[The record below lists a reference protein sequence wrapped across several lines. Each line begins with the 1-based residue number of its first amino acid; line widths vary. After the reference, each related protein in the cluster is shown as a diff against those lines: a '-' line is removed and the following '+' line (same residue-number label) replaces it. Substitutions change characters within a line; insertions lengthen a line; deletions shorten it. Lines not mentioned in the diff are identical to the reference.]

1 MTGKMKGD
9 AMLRE
14 KRAMPKA
21 CDFCDEL
28 CAMDIPLLQG
38 IPEDQKQELLADAD
52 RVQAPRASLL
62 FQEGDPADTI
72 WIIRSGQV
80 KLCRYEA
87 DGREQIIGIFDRYEA
102 IWEGIF
108 LAGSTYPYS
117 AECLTPVEA
126 CGIHLK
132 ALQAVLASPEVAMD
146 VIVMLS
152 RKLHDAN
159 IRNMLLTTRNPES
172 RVAGLLL
179 YRKERSKEAWISLKL
194 EDIAASLN
202 LRPET
207 VSRKLRELEKL
218 GLIERIGRGRL
229 RIRDYAGLKALY
241 DGDADT

>member
-1 MTGKMKGD
+1 MGKAKGD
-9 AMLRE
+9 AMLKE
-14 KRAMPKA
+14 KSLVPEE

-28 CAMDIPLLQG
+28 CAVDIPLLQG
-38 IPEDQKQELLADAD
+38 IPDDQKRELLAGAD
-52 RVQAPRASLL
+52 RVRVPRASLL

-72 WIIRSGQV
+72 WIIRCGQV

-102 IWEGIF
+102 IWEGLF
-108 LAGSTYPYS
+108 LDNSTYPYS

-132 ALQAVLASPEVAMD
+132 ALRAVLASPEVAMD

-159 IRNMLLTTRNPES
+159 IRNVLLTTRKPES
-172 RVAGLLL
+172 RVAGFLL
-179 YRKERSKEAWISLKL
+179 YRKERSTEAWISLKL

-229 RIRDYAGLKALY
+229 HILDYGGLKALY
-241 DGDADT
+241 DGDADG

>member
-1 MTGKMKGD
+1 MGKVKGD
-9 AMLRE
+9 AMLKE
-14 KRAMPKA
+14 KSLVPEE

-28 CAMDIPLLQG
+28 CAVDIPLLQG
-38 IPEDQKQELLADAD
+38 IPDDQKRELLAGAD
-52 RVQAPRASLL
+52 RVQVPRASLL
-62 FQEGDPADTI
+62 FQEGDPADMI
-72 WIIRSGQV
+72 WIIRCGQV

-102 IWEGIF
+102 IWEGLF
-108 LAGSTYPYS
+108 LDNSTYPYS

-159 IRNMLLTTRNPES
+159 IRNVLLTTRKPES
-172 RVAGLLL
+172 RVAGFLL
-179 YRKERSKEAWISLKL
+179 YRKERSTEAWISLKL

-229 RIRDYAGLKALY
+229 HILDYGGLKALY
-241 DGDADT
+241 DGDADG